1 MDHGAIVLA
10 LMLLAPQAAG
20 QESPKPPPKDST
32 ELVVTGCLKG
42 RVLTP
47 AELPDTERRGPD
59 VSGKTF
65 RLAGPRAVID
75 EVKKHDRHF
84 VEVTGYVKV
93 NALEPAP
100 PGINVGGTR
109 VTVGAPPYGSD
120 PTHMDP
126 RYDPTLYNVVV
137 MDATSLRFLSSACPI
152 KNR

>member
-1 MDHGAIVLA
+1 VVQGAFVLL
-10 LMLLAPQAAG
+10 LMLLVPQAGG
-20 QESPKPPPKDST
+20 QETPKPPPKDST
-32 ELVVTGCLKG
+32 QLVVTGCLKG

-65 RLAGPRAVID
+65 RLAGPRPVID

-93 NALEPAP
+93 NALAPEP
-100 PGINVGGTR
+100 PGVKVGGTR
-109 VTVGAPPYGSD
+109 VKIGAPPYGSD

-126 RYDPTLYNVVV
+126 RYDPMLYSVVV
-137 MDATSLRFLSSACPI
+137 MDATAVRFLSSACPI
-152 KNR
+152 KTN